1 MTPTSRTWVDNGTLD
16 FNGFT
21 SPPVSSGADP
31 VEDDPVRSGPE
42 ERTWN
47 SVPHGSGG
55 PDPTRGVGDR
65 AVAPF
70 GGHSRIS
77 APMLMVWPMGN
88 PKYSTGF
95 AELWAMVK
103 NSRFC
108 QPGMVGRVERATVIL
123 DRK

>member
-1 MTPTSRTWVDNGTLD
+1 M
-16 FNGFT
+16 
-21 SPPVSSGADP
+21 
-31 VEDDPVRSGPE
+31 EDDPVRSGSE
-42 ERTWN
+42 EGTTRRATRAMAGAALHGDGTACQAGPVGRTRPV
-47 SVPHGSGG
+47 S
-55 PDPTRGVGDR
+55 VGDR
-65 AVAPF
+65 AVASI

-103 NSRFC
+103 NRRFC

>member
-1 MTPTSRTWVDNGTLD
+1 MTPTTRTWVDNGTLD
-16 FNGFT
+16 FKDPHGRRSAHERSRWRTTRSSQARKNGRGT
-21 SPPVSSGADP
+21 ACHTRPVGRTRPVS
-31 VEDDPVRSGPE
+31 VE
-42 ERTWN
+42 
-47 SVPHGSGG
+47 
-55 PDPTRGVGDR
+55 DR

-77 APMLMVWPMGN
+77 APMLMVWLMGN